1 VLAHARNRVL
11 PHALQGVW
19 PAARQQRPGAPPPT
33 KAGAAADELGLGL
46 GGGGGVLDGDGEEG
60 WCRGAS
66 ASASEASDADPD
78 GAAAGAAGRFGAMR
92 VAAGGGAG
100 PGSAAAAAAPLRLPP
115 FFSRCCESR
124 CSSLPAVGRATLV
137 LVGSYLYQGVYGAQ
151 CNWLGRRSYR
161 AFQ

>member
-1 VLAHARNRVL
+1 M
-11 PHALQGVW
+11 
-19 PAARQQRPGAPPPT
+19 
-33 KAGAAADELGLGL
+33 

-66 ASASEASDADPD
+66 AAASEASDADPD

-100 PGSAAAAAAPLRLPP
+100 LGSAAAAAAPLLLPP
-115 FFSRCCESR
+115 FFSRCCVVNR
-124 CSSLPAVGRATLV
+124 DALVSLLWAGRLLCWLGPTC
-137 LVGSYLYQGVYGAQ
+137 YQGVYGAQ
-151 CNWLGRRSYR
+151 CNWLGRRNYR